1 MKCSLQFSQKDID
14 DLNSKVTSIDSKLN
28 SQHIALEHTDEECE
42 RISNQVDY
50 LENQSRHNN
59 IKILGLAESKEER
72 TWEDTEK
79 LIKSTIKDTLG
90 VDESVEIER
99 AHRIGKPRR
108 PNSVGKDGRPLG
120 PRAVVAKLYN
130 WKQKERIL
138 TAARKKKPEGFMFVQ
153 DFSQRILDRRAE
165 QKDDLKKA
173 REDGKIAY
181 FVMDRLIIREPP
193 DKNKSF
199 VSNDSEV
206 SFTEP

>member
-1 MKCSLQFSQKDID
+1 M
-14 DLNSKVTSIDSKLN
+14 
-28 SQHIALEHTDEECE
+28 
-42 RISNQVDY
+42 
-50 LENQSRHNN
+50 
-59 IKILGLAESKEER
+59 
-72 TWEDTEK
+72 
-79 LIKSTIKDTLG
+79 
-90 VDESVEIER
+90 DESVEIEK
-99 AHRIGKPRR
+99 AHRIRKPRR

-138 TAARKKKPEGFMFVQ
+138 TAAGKKKPEGLMFVQ